1 MIKKFGLVLALT
13 MFVAGIVPSFGGTKQ
28 KKSKEKPRVSISKN
42 DSTILTFDVEYQA
55 GSDMLV
61 STAGK
66 IRIYLYPDNNL
77 KEIRRNFRNLAD
89 ARAYDSVLFHRV
101 VPGFVIQAG
110 DPKSKNAES
119 GVMLGDG
126 GATGAGI
133 AQMPFVG
140 GQVFG
145 NPPRMHK
152 YGAVAIARTGDQANP
167 ERLGSSSQFYIVT
180 ADRKYRPQQIGAI
193 ASERR
198 YNYMNVL
205 RQVAGSEDNARRLF
219 LSMYPKGAGNI
230 SDEVCEVYE
239 QIGGAPFLD
248 EDYTVIG
255 EVIDGMDI
263 AGAIE
268 QLPADA
274 NSRPTGFARI
284 VKVTYSGPEISTA
297 VAVDALNSVGKK
309 Y

>member
-1 MIKKFGLVLALT
+1 MNKFGLAMAMTLLISGAIP
-13 MFVAGIVPSFGGTKQ
+13 AFGAPRQ
-28 KKSKEKPRVSISKN
+28 KKSKEKPRVTVSKN

-55 GSDMLV
+55 GNDILAP
-61 STAGK
+61 STGK

-77 KEIRRNFRNLAD
+77 KEIRRNFRNLTD
-89 ARAYDSVLFHRV
+89 SRAYDSVLFHRV

-110 DPKSKNAES
+110 DPKSKNAEP
-119 GVMLGDG
+119 GAMLGDG
-126 GATGAGI
+126 GATGPGI

-145 NPPRMHK
+145 NPPRIHK

-180 ADRKYRPQQIGAI
+180 AGRKFRPQQIGAM
-193 ASERR
+193 ASDRR
-198 YNYMNVL
+198 YNYMGVL
-205 RQVAGSEDNARRLF
+205 GQVAGNEENARRLF
-219 LSMYPKGAGNI
+219 TTMYPHGAGTI
-230 SDEVCEVYE
+230 SDEVCRIYE
-239 QIGGAPFLD
+239 QTGGAPFLD

-263 AGAIE
+263 AKAIE
-268 QLPADA
+268 QLPTDA

-297 VAVDALNSVGKK
+297 AAVDALNAIGKK
-309 Y
+309 